1 MKVVVNLKMLC
12 SIAIKGL
19 TIQAED
25 IGNYYGDTS
34 SNKVYLDVGIV
45 GIIVL
50 WNAFLGALIQ
60 NGYQLQGIVIL
71 LKRRMKLHDT
81 LLDIIV
87 SFAHINI
94 TAG

>member
-1 MKVVVNLKMLC
+1 MKVEVNLKMLC

-45 GIIVL
+45 GIIVQ
-50 WNAFLGALIQ
+50 WNAFLGALRQ
-60 NGYQLQGIVIL
+60 NGYQRQGTVTLQKL
-71 LKRRMKLHDT
+71 SKKLHDT
-81 LLDIIV
+81 
-87 SFAHINI
+87 
-94 TAG
+94 